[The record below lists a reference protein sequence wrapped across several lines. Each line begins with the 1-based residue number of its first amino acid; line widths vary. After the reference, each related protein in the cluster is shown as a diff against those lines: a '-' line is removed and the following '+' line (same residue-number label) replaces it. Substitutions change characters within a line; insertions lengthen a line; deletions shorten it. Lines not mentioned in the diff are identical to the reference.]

1 MSTTRVSLQGDR
13 GYVTFNSIKAITI
26 ELQRKVREDFTVTE
40 KGTDGNMF
48 GHLLSIVLIVSYV

>member
-1 MSTTRVSLQGDR
+1 MSTTRVSLRGDH
-13 GYVTFNSIKAITI
+13 NSIKAITI

-48 GHLLSIVLIVSYV
+48 GHLLSIVLIVSYM